1 MGSASNL
8 VLLEENNSEF
18 FEVNESGSFINND
31 GSHTSFSQIIPEN
44 HPNNNYA
51 LNQYGNSETL
61 LDPALDYIR
70 RYLLE
75 EDVDGDISGCQEGAL
90 RDMEKTFYDIL
101 GEKYTPSQDK
111 QLPTNRSRENP
122 DFTICISKDKVGPN
136 FNDSLKQH
144 SSTENLFATEFHRG
158 AEEGTEFLPNLNQ
171 LSIDLQVR
179 KISFDPTKK
188 CDRSL
193 VLGQAKEGDLPDR
206 PKGKKSSDIVDL
218 DISEGRNRKIP
229 MVPYEETIRDEMFDK
244 VLLNQWKNY
253 AREEASSL
261 REITELEANYCNKN
275 QNQYYHG
282 KLKDLLIYCA
292 ETVSTNNRNAAIDTI
307 KQIRKQ
313 ASHVG
318 DGIQRLACILADGLE
333 ARLNGTGSAIYRQLA
348 ARRISTTE
356 YLKAYHMGMSIT
368 PLMRVAYHFANKN
381 ILSIAGNASK
391 IHIVDFGI
399 SFGFQWPSLIQLLA
413 KMKDGPPRI
422 RITGVDLPQPGF
434 HPAERIIET
443 GKRLEDYA
451 RDFEVPFEYHGIASR
466 WESICIED
474 LCINDDEVLI
484 VNSMFN
490 LSQLKSSP
498 SLDTSKSRNE
508 LFNLIRAIKPK
519 VFIQGIFNF
528 SFSPF
533 FIPRFKMVLMEYFRF
548 FDMLDT
554 MVPRN
559 SNQRFLIETEFFRPP
574 IMNQIA
580 CEGSNLVVTPETYK
594 KCHLRNLEIG
604 FEQLP
609 VDPSIVKECSE
620 VLINDYDER
629 FFIEEDCNWFL
640 QGWKGSIIY
649 AVSLWKPQVE

>member
-8 VLLEENNSEF
+8 VLLEENNSEI
-18 FEVNESGSFINND
+18 FEVNESGSFIND
-31 GSHTSFSQIIPEN
+31 GNHTSFSQIIPEN

-51 LNQYGNSETL
+51 LNLNGNSESL
-61 LDPALDYIR
+61 LDPAVDYIR

-75 EDVDGDISGCQEGAL
+75 EDVDREISGCQEGAL

-101 GEKYTPSQDK
+101 GEKYTPSQGNK
-111 QLPTNRSRENP
+111 LPRNRPRENP
-122 DFTICISKDKVGPN
+122 NFTIRISKDKVGQN

-144 SSTENLFATEFHRG
+144 LSIENLFATEFQRG
-158 AEEGTEFLPNLNQ
+158 AEEGMKFLPNLKQ
-171 LSIDLQVR
+171 LLIDLQMS
-179 KISFDPTKK
+179 KISFDPTRK
-188 CDRSL
+188 CERSL
-193 VLGQAKEGDLPDR
+193 LWGEDKEGDLLDR
-206 PKGKKSSDIVDL
+206 SKGKKNSDNIDL
-218 DISEGRNRKIP
+218 DTLEGRNRKIP
-229 MVPYEETIRDEMFDK
+229 TVSCEETIRDELFDK

-253 AREEASSL
+253 TKEEISSV
-261 REITELEANYCNKN
+261 REITELKTNYCNKN
-275 QNQYYHG
+275 QNQYSYI
-282 KLKDLLIYCA
+282 KLKDLLISCA
-292 ETVSTNNRNAAIDTI
+292 QTVSMNNRNAAIDMI

-318 DGIQRLACILADGLE
+318 DVTQRLACILADGLE
-333 ARLNGTGSAIYRQLA
+333 ARLTGTGNATYRQLI
-348 ARRISTTE
+348 ARRISATE
-356 YLKAYHMGMSIT
+356 YLKAYHLGMSIT

-399 SFGFQWPSLIQLLA
+399 SFGFQWPSLIQVLA

-434 HPAERIIET
+434 HPAERIRET

-451 RDFEVPFEYHGIASR
+451 RDFEVPFEYHGIASQ

-484 VNSMFN
+484 VNSLLN
-490 LSQLKSSP
+490 LSQLRSSP
-498 SLDTSKSRNE
+498 LLETSKSRND

-528 SFSPF
+528 SSSPF
-533 FIPRFKMVLMEYFRF
+533 FVPRFRMVLSQYSRF

-554 MVPRN
+554 LVPRN
-559 SNQRFLIETEFFRPP
+559 SNQRLLIEKEFFRPS
-574 IMNQIA
+574 IINQIA
-580 CEGSNLVVTPETYK
+580 CEGSDLVVTSETYK
-594 KCHLRNLEIG
+594 KCHMRNLDMS

-609 VDPSIVKECSE
+609 VDSIVAKECSE
-620 VLINDYDER
+620 IIRNDYEEG
-629 FFIEEDCNWFL
+629 FFVEEDCNWFL